1 MKIELTAEQR
11 AHKTAFKA
19 FVDAEVVP
27 YADQF
32 DREEKIPESLI
43 RKLAAAG
50 YLGALLPTDCGG
62 LGLDIVSY
70 GLLCEEMGRGSAS
83 LLSLLT
89 AHGMVCAAIHR
100 WGSDAQRSYWL
111 PQLARG
117 ERIAAFG
124 LTEPD
129 VGSDGRHVR
138 TDCAPDADAYV
149 LSGTKKW
156 ISFGQIADVFL
167 IIAQCEGQPVAA
179 LVERSCEGL
188 SCIGIGGMLGF
199 RAAMLADVQ
208 MQACRLP
215 KANLV
220 GRVGFGFSHVAGV
233 ALDHGRYCIGW
244 GCVGLGQA
252 CLDACLSYTSERQQF
267 GVFLKAHQLIQ
278 KAVTEMVVNLR
289 AARLLCYQA
298 AYLKQTRSPESII
311 ATTIAKYFAAV
322 TVHKIASDAVQM
334 HGANG
339 CSAGYPVQRYIRDA
353 KIMEIIEGSNQL
365 LEVVIAEHSYF
376 GAIN

>member
-1 MKIELTAEQR
+1 MKIELTPEQLERKAE
-11 AHKTAFKA
+11 FKA
-19 FVDAEVVP
+19 FVDVEVMP

-32 DREEKIPESLI
+32 DREEQVPARLLG
-43 RKLAAAG
+43 KLAEAG
-50 YLGALLPTDCGG
+50 YLGAFLPTDCGG
-62 LGLDIVSY
+62 MGLDSVSH
-70 GLLCEEMGRGSAS
+70 GLLCEQIGRGSAS

-100 WGSDAQRSYWL
+100 WGSEAQRLHWL
-111 PQLARG
+111 PPLARG

-129 VGSDGRHVR
+129 IGSDGRQVR
-138 TDCAPDADAYV
+138 TDCTPDADAYV
-149 LSGTKKW
+149 VHGTKKW
-156 ISFGQIADVFL
+156 VSFGQIADVFL
-167 IIAQCEGQPVAA
+167 IIAQCEGQPAA
-179 LVERSCEGL
+179 VLVERSCEGL
-188 SCIGIGGMLGF
+188 SCTGIGQMLGF
-199 RAAMLADVQ
+199 RAAMLADVR

-215 KANLV
+215 QANLI
-220 GRVGFGFSHVAGV
+220 GRLGFGFSHVAGA

-252 CLDACLSYTSERQQF
+252 CLDASLSYTSERKQF

-278 KAVTEMVVNLR
+278 KAVTEMVTNLR

-298 AYLKQTRSPESII
+298 AYLRQLQSPESIM

-322 TVHKIASDAVQM
+322 AVNKMASDAVQI

-339 CSAGYPVQRYIRDA
+339 CSANYPVQRYMRDA

-365 LEVVIAEHSYF
+365 LETVIAEQSYF
-376 GAIN
+376 STRH